1 MSENG
6 TGFGFRHQKPDE
18 IDAEKAMQRVGHLQG
33 KVADF
38 QRGKNC
44 VRDIDENLKRVY
56 EDSLKEEIPDRFRLL
71 LDQLRA
77 KEGEK

>member
-1 MSENG
+1 MFQEPQDG
-6 TGFGFRHQKPDE
+6 T
-18 IDAEKAMQRVGHLQG
+18 AKAKLRAQI
-33 KVADF
+33 
-38 QRGKNC
+38 N
-44 VRDIDENLKRVY
+44 ENLKRVY